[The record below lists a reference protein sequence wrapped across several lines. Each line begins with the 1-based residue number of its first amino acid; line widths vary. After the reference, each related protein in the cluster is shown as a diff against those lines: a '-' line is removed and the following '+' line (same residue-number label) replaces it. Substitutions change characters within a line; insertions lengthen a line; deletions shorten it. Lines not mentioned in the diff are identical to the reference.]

1 MKIICD
7 NQYFLY
13 GLKAL
18 CPDLERRLSPGV
30 CSETVFIISSVSPPE
45 IFRFL
50 SANLYR
56 YRSIVFY
63 ASPDAMRFLYGVVD
77 GTVYDIL
84 TLIPPLLYHERKI
97 PEKAYISTTMIHL
110 TDRQHMVKVILLNG
124 ISLSRGA
131 LLLGISLNTLSAHKQ
146 NLMQRLKVR
155 NDMELLYKVII
166 LSEKFMSD
174 N

>member
-1 MKIICD
+1 
-7 NQYFLY
+7 
-13 GLKAL
+13 
-18 CPDLERRLSPGV
+18 
-30 CSETVFIISSVSPPE
+30 
-45 IFRFL
+45 
-50 SANLYR
+50 
-56 YRSIVFY
+56 
-63 ASPDAMRFLYGVVD
+63 
-77 GTVYDIL
+77 
-84 TLIPPLLYHERKI
+84 
-97 PEKAYISTTMIHL
+97 
-110 TDRQHMVKVILLNG
+110 MVKVILLNG